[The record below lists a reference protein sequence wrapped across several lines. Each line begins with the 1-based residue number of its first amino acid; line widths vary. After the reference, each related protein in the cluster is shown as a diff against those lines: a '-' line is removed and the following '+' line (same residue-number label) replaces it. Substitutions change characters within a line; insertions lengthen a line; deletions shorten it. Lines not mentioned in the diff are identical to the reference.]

1 MDLVSHQIG
10 RRQQC
15 KPMCCFSSCRTKYIP
30 KGSANGGI
38 RVYDQQVQP
47 KLFNESI
54 APSLKKTCCIVVA
67 SGYNVFYKFL
77 NIASSN
83 DVAMVAP
90 RMIGTSVRSRYES
103 GQGFPCFVSVEQ
115 DGTGKAW
122 DVALALCRGI
132 GATKG
137 GVIESS
143 CKEETLMDLFAEQA
157 IWPAIIATFRE
168 AYSTLKGYGCSDE
181 ALVHEM
187 WLSKEPVC
195 SRLFESEVP

>member
-1 MDLVSHQIG
+1 MIALSDA
-10 RRQQC
+10 
-15 KPMCCFSSCRTKYIP
+15 F
-30 KGSANGGI
+30 
-38 RVYDQQVQP
+38 QVQP

-67 SGYNVFYKFL
+67 SGYNAFYKFL
-77 NIASSN
+77 NVASSN
-83 DVAMVAP
+83 DVVMVAP

-115 DGTGKAW
+115 DGTSKAW

-143 CKEETLMDLFAEQA
+143 AKEETLMDLFAEQA

-168 AYSTLKGYGCSDE
+168 AYSTLKGYGCTDE
-181 ALVHEM
+181 ALVHEL
-187 WLSKEPVC
+187 WLSKEPV
-195 SRLFESEVP
+195 RLHITS